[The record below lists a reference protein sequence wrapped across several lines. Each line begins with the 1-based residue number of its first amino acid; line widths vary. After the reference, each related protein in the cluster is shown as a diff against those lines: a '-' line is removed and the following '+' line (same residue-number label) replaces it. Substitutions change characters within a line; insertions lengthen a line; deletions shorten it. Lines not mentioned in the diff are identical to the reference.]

1 MKIRKA
7 VIYSSNIEEQ
17 SRFFSNLLSP
27 EFVEQSGQGIKV
39 KMGASE
45 LEVLQ
50 SSLAPESVYH
60 IAFNIEPRLLRQSL
74 HYLAAS
80 GVDPIPFENK
90 PVIDFPDWNAQSVY
104 FKDADGNILEF
115 IARYNLMTGNQ
126 DTIFIPQ
133 HILSISEV
141 GIPVN
146 DTKHFISAIE
156 SLSNWRTWKTN
167 GPEFSAVGDE
177 EGLLIVVKEPRNWF
191 PTPIAAKQLPVELAL
206 EGAGSNFEYNNIKIS
221 FNEF

>member
-7 VIYSSNIEEQ
+7 VIYSYNIEEQ

-27 EFVEQSGQGIKV
+27 ELVERSGQLVKIKL
-39 KMGASE
+39 GTSE
-45 LEVLQ
+45 LEIIP
-50 SSLAPESVYH
+50 SSQPLESVYH
-60 IAFNIEPRLLRQSL
+60 IAFNIDPLLLHQSL
-74 HYLAAS
+74 DYLAARQIEI
-80 GVDPIPFENK
+80 IPFEDMSIVN
-90 PVIDFPDWNAQSVY
+90 FPDWNAQSVY

-126 DTIFIPQ
+126 DSIFTSR

-146 DTKHFISAIE
+146 DTKDFISAIE
-156 SLSNWRTWKTN
+156 SLSNWRTWKTS

-177 EGLLIVVKEPRNWF
+177 KGLLIVVKEPRNWF
-191 PTPIAAKQLPVELAL
+191 PTSIAAKQLPVELVL
-206 EGAGSNFEYNNIKIS
+206 EGAGNNFEFNNIKIS
-221 FNEF
+221 FEKI